1 MNSTMPINYHI
12 SELKEMENLSERTR
26 NVCVADSIPTLY
38 KIVEY
43 YFKYKTFKDLRN
55 CGAKTNTE
63 LIRISE
69 KYIGQYGLTPDKI
82 KIDPS
87 QKQFEDFKIFCY
99 NSFNIP
105 TQETEMLRND
115 FFNNQFPFCK
125 FLLAI
130 LQKNMNEREFFIFRQ
145 NFNYF
150 TDSSKRTLQSIGDI
164 YDVTRERVRQISQ
177 KIPSMMERIIAVFG
191 RELTYIYDRI
201 DYDLDSKRDML
212 IINKKGA
219 EKINK
224 REDIIMTPKF
234 YGVVFASF
242 FDNDY
247 RTFQNMDKTYDHYYL
262 VKSELF
268 DMFDFEGAYKKI
280 NELLALRIE
289 ETYPMNIDEFL
300 NQFTKTDDE
309 KWVKRAKTVFR
320 QVANEHLE
328 IEISKDKKDF
338 LMARNTLIKLSEH
351 ILAIL
356 QDIGRP
362 MTLTEIHEELAN
374 RTERVPRNIESL
386 RSSILSLDEVA
397 AIGKTSTYALAE
409 WDNVKTA
416 TIKQLV
422 REYLEKN
429 NEPKHINDITEYV
442 ITYRDT
448 TSKNVLSNL
457 KLDRTD
463 TFAFFQKNFIGLVA
477 KKYDKEWIRK

>member
-1 MNSTMPINYHI
+1 MNNTMPINYHI
-12 SELKEMENLSERTR
+12 SELKEMENLSERTK

-43 YFKYKTFKDLRN
+43 YLKYGTFKDLRN
-55 CGAKTNTE
+55 CGAKTNHE

-69 KYIGQYGLTPDKI
+69 KYIGQYQLTADKI

-87 QKQFEDFKIFCY
+87 QKQFEDFKIFAY
-99 NSFNIP
+99 NSFKIP
-105 TQETEMLRND
+105 TQDTEMFRAD
-115 FFNNQFPFCK
+115 FFNNEFPFCK

-130 LQKNMNEREFFIFRQ
+130 MQKNMNEREFFIFRQ

-177 KIPSMMERIIAVFG
+177 KIPSMMERVIAVFG
-191 RELTYIYDRI
+191 RELTYIYDHI
-201 DYDLDSKRDML
+201 DYDLDTRRDMI

-234 YGVVFASF
+234 YGAVFSTF

-247 RTFQNMDKTYDHYYL
+247 RTFQNMEKKYDHYYL
-262 VKSELF
+262 VKKELYEK
-268 DMFDFEGAYKKI
+268 FDFDGAYKQI
-280 NELLALRIE
+280 NELLSMRIE
-289 ETYPMNIDEFL
+289 ETYPVNIDHFL
-300 NQFTKTDDE
+300 NPFAKTKDE
-309 KWVKRAKTVFR
+309 KWLKRAKSVFR
-320 QVANEHLE
+320 QVANEHLD

-356 QDIGRP
+356 QDVGQP

-374 RTERVPRNIESL
+374 RTDRVPRNIESL

-409 WDNVKTA
+409 WDNIKTA
-416 TIKQLV
+416 TIKEMV
-422 REYLEKN
+422 KEFLEQNK
-429 NEPKHINDITEYV
+429 EPKHINEITEYV
-442 ITYRDT
+442 TTYRDT

-463 TFAFFQKNFIGLVA
+463 TFAFFQKNYIGLVS
-477 KKYDKEWIRK
+477 KKYDKKWIRK

>member
-26 NVCVADSIPTLY
+26 NVCIADSIPTLY

-43 YFKYKTFKDLRN
+43 YFKYGTFKDLRN

-69 KYIGQYGLTPDKI
+69 KFIGQYNLTPEKI
-82 KIDPS
+82 KIDPKF
-87 QKQFEDFKIFCY
+87 KQFEDFKIFCF

-105 TQETEMLRND
+105 TQDIETFRDD
-115 FFNNQFPFCK
+115 FFKNQFPFCK
-125 FLLAI
+125 FLIAI

-191 RELTYIYDRI
+191 RELTYIYDHI
-201 DYDLDSKRDML
+201 DYDLETKRDMI
-212 IINKKGA
+212 IINKKVA
-219 EKINK
+219 EKINQ

-234 YGVVFASF
+234 FGTVFASF

-247 RTFQNMDKTYDHYYL
+247 STFQNFEKTYDHYYL
-262 VKSELF
+262 VKNDLF
-268 DMFDFEGAYKKI
+268 EKFDFSGAYAKMQD
-280 NELLALRIE
+280 LLSVRIE
-289 ETYPMNIDEFL
+289 ETYPINIDDFL
-300 NQFTKTDDE
+300 NPFAKTKDE
-309 KWVKRAKTVFR
+309 KWIKRAKAVFR

-328 IEISKDKKDF
+328 VGISNDKKDF
-338 LMARNTLIKLSEH
+338 LLARNTLIKLSEH
-351 ILAIL
+351 ILDIL
-356 QDIGRP
+356 TDVGRP
-362 MTLTEIHEELAN
+362 MQLTEIHEELAN
-374 RTERVPRNIESL
+374 RTDRVPRNIESL

-416 TIKQLV
+416 TIKEMV
-422 REYLEKN
+422 REFLEKN
-429 NEPKHINDITEYV
+429 NDPKHINDITEYV
-442 ITYRDT
+442 IKFRDT

-463 TFAFFQKNFIGLVA
+463 TFAFFQKNYIGLVN
-477 KKYDKEWIRK
+477 KNYDKEWIRK